1 MGTTILQ
8 AVHVMF
14 RAVEIAAGLC
24 LIGIL
29 MVASLAVLEWAV
41 PDADILGDRRDDQDA
56 GA

>member
-41 PDADILGDRRDDQDA
+41 PDADVLGHDLNDNE
-56 GA
+56 GV

>member
-14 RAVEIAAGLC
+14 RAVEVAAAVC

-41 PDADILGDRRDDQDA
+41 PDADILGDRHDDQDVA
-56 GA
+56 